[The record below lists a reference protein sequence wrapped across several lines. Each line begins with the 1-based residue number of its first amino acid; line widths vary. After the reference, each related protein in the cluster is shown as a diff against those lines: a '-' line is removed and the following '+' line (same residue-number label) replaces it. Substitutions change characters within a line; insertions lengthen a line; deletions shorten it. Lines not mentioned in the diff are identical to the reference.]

1 MASEAVPDWRHIPNA
16 LHNKPHWWNVR
27 GVRVLNFFISVVFVA
42 QALNGF
48 DDGITGNFQAYPSWH
63 QALGNP
69 SNSAIGLLNA
79 SAYIAGL
86 CTAPLASYVADR
98 WGRKW
103 CVRYSA
109 LTALAA
115 TTIGSCAG
123 TSSASGYPL
132 FIVSRIIFGSGLSFA
147 QMIGPVIIQE
157 IAHPAQRPTVAAM
170 FNMNYAYGSFIC
182 AWLAFGMSYVKN
194 NWSWRTIY
202 IIQIVP
208 ALFLLIAI
216 QFVPETPR
224 WLLSKGRE
232 EAALAFLVKYHGDGN
247 PNDELVLFEFE
258 EMKETLQKERELNQ
272 TSWAEIFGRPGNRHR
287 IYIVLLIVC
296 CQNLS
301 GTAII
306 GQYYTNILRLVGIT
320 AAAQQTGINAGLT
333 GAVIAGAVVGLYL
346 INRLKRR
353 THLMGSWATLI
364 IVNVAFTVT
373 AARYEQTGS
382 KAAGLANVA
391 MLFLYNF
398 TFFTVCGPLFFAYQA
413 ECLSFATRAK
423 GMGIWG
429 VANKS
434 INVFNAYVNS
444 IALANIGWKYYIV
457 YTCILTAQLVGM
469 YFLCV
474 ETWGLTLEEI
484 SYLFDGEQAAPTVS
498 ATPYEAGMH
507 EKRGT
512 VEAESKDVDIE

>member
-1 MASEAVPDWRHIPNA
+1 MTSEVVSDWRLIPNA
-16 LHNKPHWWNVR
+16 LDNKPHWWNVR
-27 GVRVLNFFISVVFVA
+27 
-42 QALNGF
+42 ALNGF

-79 SAYIAGL
+79 SAY
-86 CTAPLASYVADR
+86 
-98 WGRKW
+98 
-103 CVRYSA
+103 
-109 LTALAA
+109 
-115 TTIGSCAG
+115 
-123 TSSASGYPL
+123 
-132 FIVSRIIFGSGLSFA
+132 
-147 QMIGPVIIQE
+147 
-157 IAHPAQRPTVAAM
+157 
-170 FNMNYAYGSFIC
+170 
-182 AWLAFGMSYVKN
+182 N
-194 NWSWRTIY
+194 NWSWRTMY
-202 IIQIVP
+202 IVQVVP
-208 ALFLLIAI
+208 ALYLLIAI

-232 EAALAFLVKYHGDGN
+232 DEALAFLVKYHGDGN

-258 EMKETLQKERELNQ
+258 EMKETLRKERELNQ
-272 TSWAEIFGRPGNRHR
+272 TSWGEIFGRPGNRHR

-296 CQNLS
+296 CQNLA

-320 AAAQQTGINAGLT
+320 ESAQQTGINAGLT

-353 THLMGSWATLI
+353 THLMGSWATLVV
-364 IVNVAFTVT
+364 VNVAFTVT

-382 KAAGLANVA
+382 KAAGLSAFAV
-391 MLFLYNF
+391 
-398 TFFTVCGPLFFAYQA
+398 AYQA

-434 INVFNAYVNS
+434 ISVFNAYVNS
-444 IALANIGWKYYIV
+444 IALANIGWKYYLV

-474 ETWGLTLEEI
+474 ETSGLTLEEI

-498 ATPYEAGMH
+498 AAPYEAGMH
-507 EKRGT
+507 EKKGSVT
-512 VEAESKDVDIE
+512 AEVKEIDIE